1 LGFSVGNTLLKNL
14 FIADNIQTF
23 VHSPRKMRD
32 TDRPFRGGSADGGAR
47 HAAHLRGLNIDRVLN
62 IAIERPGT
70 FTRAELI
77 QATGLSA
84 PTVGSLTSHLIS
96 TGVIT
101 DLGTAPSRGGRRPA
115 LMEFNARH
123 GFIAGI
129 DLGPTR
135 TRLVV
140 ADLRGQPVAREI
152 IATPSDVSPD
162 VMLGRIAAALR
173 SLMAEAGVPADRLVV
188 TVAGTPGAVDLD
200 TGVVGF
206 APNLPGW
213 TQVPMQRILQ
223 QELQTSVL
231 IENDVN
237 LALLGEH
244 WQGAARGHDTCA
256 FIFVGTGIGCAI
268 LIDGTLHHGHRYMAG
283 EIGVMCM
290 APEYI
295 GRDFGFRGCLETLAG
310 LDALRARWPLGAQ
323 EDSSRWFA
331 AFLDAARFGNR
342 DAQCAIRETA
352 QLIGMAT
359 ANVSTVVDP
368 SIIVLGGAMFAQAEP
383 LVDAVRD
390 VVGRIVRTPLEVVL
404 SALGKEAPL
413 AGCLLIGAMEARR
426 HLRQTLKVPGLRRV
440 Q

>member
-1 LGFSVGNTLLKNL
+1 
-14 FIADNIQTF
+14 
-23 VHSPRKMRD
+23 
-32 TDRPFRGGSADGGAR
+32 
-47 HAAHLRGLNIDRVLN
+47 
-62 IAIERPGT
+62 
-70 FTRAELI
+70 
-77 QATGLSA
+77 
-84 PTVGSLTSHLIS
+84 
-96 TGVIT
+96 
-101 DLGTAPSRGGRRPA
+101 
-115 LMEFNARH
+115 
-123 GFIAGI
+123 
-129 DLGPTR
+129 
-135 TRLVV
+135 
-140 ADLRGQPVAREI
+140 
-152 IATPSDVSPD
+152 
-162 VMLGRIAAALR
+162 
-173 SLMAEAGVPADRLVV
+173 
-188 TVAGTPGAVDLD
+188 
-200 TGVVGF
+200 
-206 APNLPGW
+206 
-213 TQVPMQRILQ
+213 
-223 QELQTSVL
+223 
-231 IENDVN
+231 
-237 LALLGEH
+237 
-244 WQGAARGHDTCA
+244 
-256 FIFVGTGIGCAI
+256 
-268 LIDGTLHHGHRYMAG
+268 MAG